1 MDSSKAVWPYLVKVT
16 RTLEARGNALTPA
29 EAMYTKTRRTDL
41 FPPPSLSLSLS
52 LSFAMNYYRF
62 CIAIIII
69 ISSKF
74 YFQQTLA
81 ADFQIISL
89 LLNF

>member
-16 RTLEARGNALTPA
+16 RTLEARANALTPA

-41 FPPPSLSLSLS
+41 FPPLSLSLS

>member
-1 MDSSKAVWPYLVKVT
+1 MDSSKAVWPYLVNVT
-16 RTLEARGNALTPA
+16 RTLEARANALTPA

-41 FPPPSLSLSLS
+41 FPLSLSLSLS

-69 ISSKF
+69 INSKF

>member
-16 RTLEARGNALTPA
+16 RTLEARANALTPA

-41 FPPPSLSLSLS
+41 FPLSLSLSLS

-62 CIAIIII
+62 CIAIII